1 MKKFFL
7 FSAVAL
13 AACMAS
19 AQPNRALTASRV
31 GLTPSRP
38 NMQMMKADPSSL
50 MRNVQRHIATDDQA
64 TVTPRRAAE
73 NNLYYSKPAGAL
85 YYHYDA
91 EFRGYYPT
99 IVTVAPFVEFTYV
112 DCSTPAAT
120 KWEINGQ
127 DITEYVEGGTFT
139 SSMEYGYGMNNP
151 VISNR
156 KGSFQLG
163 ENNEDNAT
171 YPSQLCS
178 WGMTMTMGMLD
189 DHAGYYAWGS
199 LDNDNLFGTG
209 AINDSPC
216 VGIVQDYPK
225 PATPL
230 YCESVLVPAI
240 SISGNIGTI
249 YMEIY
254 NTESDSTEP
263 VYTLVAT
270 DEDVVFN
277 EMSTRN
283 GKQIHFVKA
292 QFNNIVTDEDG
303 FESQEP
309 FILDFA
315 SEVVITW
322 EEGSDFGAMG
332 NDIQIEDNADFTYIN
347 SNGEEDLNYALF
359 AVNYPDGVK
368 YHYYKGL
375 GLYMSFLAYQ
385 DMVNV
390 AATLYDQAGNEYND
404 CNVVKISDD
413 GESAENV
420 NDGWVMIQVAATD
433 LENYEIDS
441 EYDLSWLT
449 IYYDTTGMSEKNTFY
464 MTFRAEPLPAD
475 VAGRGGEI
483 FVQGRG
489 VKNVTPIVVYQGEYD
504 PAAIKGVNKDAEK
517 EDDAIYNL
525 QGVKVA
531 KSTEE
536 LGQGIYIRNG
546 KKIVK

>member
-1 MKKFFL
+1 MKKLFL

-19 AQPNRALTASRV
+19 AQPNRALTTSRV

-38 NMQMMKADPSSL
+38 NMQMMKADPASL
-50 MRNVQRHIATDDQA
+50 MRNVQRHIATEEQA
-64 TVTPRRAAE
+64 TVAPRRSAE
-73 NNLYYSKPAGAL
+73 NSLYYSKPAGAL

-99 IVTVAPFVEFTYV
+99 IVTVAPFVEFSYV
-112 DCSTPAAT
+112 DGSKPAAT
-120 KWEINGQ
+120 KWEIASQ
-127 DITEYVEGGTFT
+127 DVTEYVVDGVFT
-139 SSMEYGYGMNNP
+139 STMDYGYGMQNP

-163 ENNEDNAT
+163 ENNEDNAS

-178 WGMTMTMGMLD
+178 WGIPMTMGMID
-189 DHAGYYAWGS
+189 DHTGYYAWGS

-209 AINDSPC
+209 SINDSPC
-216 VGIVQDYPK
+216 VGIIQDYPK

-254 NTESDSTEP
+254 NTESDSDEP

-292 QFNNIVTDEDG
+292 QFNNIITDEDG

-309 FILDFA
+309 FVLDFA

-322 EEGSDFGAMG
+322 EEGSDFGAMA
-332 NDIQIEDNADFTYIN
+332 NELQVEDFADFTYIN
-347 SNGEEDLNYALF
+347 SKDEEDLNYALF

-368 YHYYKGL
+368 YHYYQGL
-375 GLYMSFLAYQ
+375 GLYMSFMAYQ
-385 DMVNV
+385 DIVLV
-390 AATLYDQAGNEYND
+390 PTTLYDQAGTAYDD
-404 CNVVKISDD
+404 CNVVKVSDD
-413 GESAENV
+413 GEEAESV
-420 NDGWVMIQVAATD
+420 NGGWVMVKVAATD
-433 LENYEIDS
+433 LESYDFVS
-441 EYDLSWLT
+441 EDDLDWLT
-449 IYYDTTGMSEKNTFY
+449 IYTDTTDLSSTNTFY
-464 MTFRAEPLPAD
+464 LTFRAEPLPAD
-475 VAGRGGEI
+475 VTGRGANI
-483 FVQGRG
+483 YILGRG
-489 VKNVTPIVVYQGEYD
+489 VQNEAPIVVYQGVFD
-504 PAAIKGVNKDAEK
+504 PEAIKDVKEDSENKDET
-517 EDDAIYNL
+517 IFNL
-525 QGVKVA
+525 QGVKIA

-536 LGQGIYIRNG
+536 LGKGIYIRNG